1 MRRRGSAVI
10 LGASAAA
17 AVVVG
22 GMGVGVLTLLVPR
35 LGDAPAPS
43 PADVPAGDVA
53 HERGPRRGRLP
64 VGGGRAGEHP
74 RDRGPA
80 VPAGPEGDTVL
91 VGDWD
96 CDGRDTPALYRPG
109 GQVFLFDAWA
119 EEGEALPAASR
130 GEHLKDGQPEVDHGE
145 DGCDQL
151 VVR

>member
-1 MRRRGSAVI
+1 MSADLDGDGCPSAVAVRGNI
-10 LGASAAA
+10 LEIEGQ
-17 AVVVG
+17 
-22 GMGVGVLTLLVPR
+22 R
-35 LGDAPAPS
+35 YQLGQ
-43 PADVPAGDVA
+43 
-53 HERGPRRGRLP
+53 R
-64 VGGGRAGEHP
+64 
-74 RDRGPA
+74 
-80 VPAGPEGDTVL
+80 GDTVL